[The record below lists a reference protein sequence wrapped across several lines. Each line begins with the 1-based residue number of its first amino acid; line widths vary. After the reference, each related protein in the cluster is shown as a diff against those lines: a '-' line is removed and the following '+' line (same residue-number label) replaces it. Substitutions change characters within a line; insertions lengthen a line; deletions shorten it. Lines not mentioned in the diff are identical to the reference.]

1 MRARFVAPLCGK
13 AVPLGRLEKIGL
25 DALPVLI
32 KIPEP
37 PCGFRI
43 ALPRRGFV
51 PLESLGIVLLRSVAE
66 VVGKPRRALRGNV
79 ALFRLFQNKAE
90 FCGYGLFFRRLCR
103 RNGRVRLFDYG
114 GCFRSRSGGGR
125 FRRGNRS
132 RLRRRG
138 CFLPRFT
145 RARRLRRGFRTIR
158 LRRGFR
164 TIRLCA
170 PCFLRRPLFRRLTGE
185 TPRKP
190 FLRKNVALLGGEF
203 IPLYRLGNVF
213 GDAPAVFVTFG
224 EAILRPCKTFFCGFL
239 VVFDSFFPTLRHAVP
254 LFITPTETEKRKI
267 APPVCGS
274 SV

>member
-37 PCGFRI
+37 PCGFI

-51 PLESLGIVLLRSVAE
+51 PFESLGIVLLRSVAE

-158 LRRGFR
+158 L
-164 TIRLCA
+164 CA

-190 FLRKNVALLGGEF
+190 FLRKNAALLGGEF
-203 IPLYRLGNVF
+203 IPLYRLGNVL
-213 GDAPAVFVTFG
+213 GDAPAVFVTVTEVLPRHYPAVFCRSRIPFYRRDEVFG
-224 EAILRPCKTFFCGFL
+224 NALAVFITFGKAELRRDFFRGSGFQIPFYGFL
-239 VVFDSFFPTLRHAVP
+239 VVP
-254 LFITPTETEKRKI
+254 
-267 APPVCGS
+267 
-274 SV
+274 